1 MTRQPSSGFNKEK
14 LIFICMSMILATS
27 VYSIFSSR
35 PVELT
40 VGTPVSPVPLPGP
53 LTPDRL
59 DTRKALVKYYLESG
73 KFGDVTVDRER
84 KNPFEPI
91 DDFMPAAAKMAA
103 VAGPKK
109 IVNIP
114 PPRGGPTPMAAERA
128 PDPPAPKEDKKEEAK
143 VWEPKADPKALVD
156 FSAVVT
162 MNGITYGLLKSKGQT
177 IRVQVGDYLEDY
189 KYTVAKIDTSAI
201 WVTDENDR
209 EFVARDTSFD
219 DSGASG
225 GDGTDDKPK
234 PKKDK
239 SPAKDAKPVP
249 AAAPAKPAQKNNN
262 TNGNNNANNGNN
274 NGNNNN
280 GNNNNGNNSS
290 GRRPRFNMGNSNNGG
305 Y

>member
-14 LIFICMSMILATS
+14 LIFICTAMLLATS
-27 VYSIFSSR
+27 LYSIFSSR

-40 VGTPVSPVPLPGP
+40 VGTPVSPLPVPGP
-53 LTPDRL
+53 LAPDRL
-59 DTRKALVKYYLESG
+59 DTRKALVKYYLETG
-73 KFGDVTVDRER
+73 TFGDVAVNRER

-91 DDFMPAAAKMAA
+91 DDFVA
-103 VAGPKK
+103 AGPKMVATVTKK
-109 IVNIP
+109 IVP
-114 PPRGGPTPMAAERA
+114 QAPPRGGPTPMATERA

-201 WVTDENDR
+201 WVT
-209 EFVARDTSFD
+209 
-219 DSGASG
+219 
-225 GDGTDDKPK
+225 
-234 PKKDK
+234 
-239 SPAKDAKPVP
+239 
-249 AAAPAKPAQKNNN
+249 
-262 TNGNNNANNGNN
+262 
-274 NGNNNN
+274 
-280 GNNNNGNNSS
+280 
-290 GRRPRFNMGNSNNGG
+290 